1 MAMFERFS
9 WESESDVSQVAS
21 QDAWELEDARPDESG
36 DVGGFFLPLLWNS
49 LETMVDV
56 RDLYGLIIWIE
67 YGFIMDL
74 IWIYMDLNIIG
85 NDWDHGVVLN
95 IRKGWFFHS
104 LLLKIAYL
112 N

>member
-1 MAMFERFS
+1 M
-9 WESESDVSQVAS
+9 
-21 QDAWELEDARPDESG
+21 
-36 DVGGFFLPLLWNS
+36 
-49 LETMVDV
+49 DV